1 MLRYWINRLVLTG
14 ALVSASA
21 VAAGWKWD
29 KPW

>member
-1 MLRYWINRLVLTG
+1 MLRYWMNRLVLLG

-29 KPW
+29 LHA